1 VLTALSLG
9 RGVEEVDRENLRTAM
24 LAEMKFSMI
33 VAPPCG
39 WSCSRRSKSGRKKG
53 GLTILTSES
62 RSAR

>member
-33 VAPPCG
+33 VAPHVDG
-39 WSCSRRSKSGRKKG
+39 VVLGGRNQGEKKG
-53 GLTILTSES
+53 DSPS
-62 RSAR
+62 